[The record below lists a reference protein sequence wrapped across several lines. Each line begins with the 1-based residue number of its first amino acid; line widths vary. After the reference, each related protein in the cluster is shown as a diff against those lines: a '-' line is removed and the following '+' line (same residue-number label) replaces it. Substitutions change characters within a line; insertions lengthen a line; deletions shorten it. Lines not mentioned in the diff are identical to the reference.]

1 MGRMPCEG
9 VAKSVPH
16 LKTQPFICLAFSC
29 QNMKRLRNRI
39 VSKFMIYM
47 DKIVDCKSAHAGSI
61 PASASTFESPADSR
75 LRGFFMTAEKGGC
88 VPHFWKAS
96 ACRYRRREA
105 KWGGRVFLGAN
116 TECLFLFC
124 ERKITTPLLNQAAC
138 YRLVYKVIDVRII
151 VSVITVGKRERS
163 AVYNQAKKR

>member
-1 MGRMPCEG
+1 MFSTAG
-9 VAKSVPH
+9 VDNPGLV
-16 LKTQPFICLAFSC
+16 
-29 QNMKRLRNRI
+29 
-39 VSKFMIYM
+39 
-47 DKIVDCKSAHAGSI
+47 CKSAHAGSI
-61 PASASTFESPADSR
+61 PASASTFENPADYG
-75 LRGFFMTAEKGGC
+75 LRGFFMPAKKGGC

-105 KWGGRVFLGAN
+105 KWGGMVFLAAN

-138 YRLVYKVIDVRII
+138 CRLVYKVIDVRII

>member
-1 MGRMPCEG
+1 MILCEEKHSQMVLSECFAMGRMPCEG

-61 PASASTFESPADSR
+61 PASASTFESPVDQG
-75 LRGFFMTAEKGGC
+75 LRGFFMPAIWRIT
-88 VPHFWKAS
+88 S
-96 ACRYRRREA
+96 AT
-105 KWGGRVFLGAN
+105 VH
-116 TECLFLFC
+116 
-124 ERKITTPLLNQAAC
+124 
-138 YRLVYKVIDVRII
+138 LV
-151 VSVITVGKRERS
+151 T
-163 AVYNQAKKR
+163 